1 MANLTNEDKNIL
13 HQLNIDVINTIKKR
27 RDWLD
32 SKMQE
37 YAEMQIG
44 DNIYN
49 LETGLPVGIVSK
61 LYRLWRDTDEG
72 FRDKVL
78 EINYEY
84 RTKQGW
90 YDNTSR
96 QPHQLGSR
104 ERTLKTIEQKIKDL
118 NNG

>member
-13 HQLNIDVINTIKKR
+13 QQLNIDVINTIKKR

-49 LETGLPVGIVSK
+49 LETGLPIGVVSK
-61 LYRLWRDTDEG
+61 VYRLWRDTDEG

-78 EINYEY
+78 DINYEY
-84 RTKQGW
+84 KTKQEE
-90 YDNTSR
+90 NPVFFIFHPKVPLLIR
-96 QPHQLGSR
+96 
-104 ERTLKTIEQKIKDL
+104 LKKYL
-118 NNG
+118 LL